1 MNAEKMIEI
10 LRQGEGTHIE
20 FKSDFPENAQ
30 AVGKE
35 MAALANTGG
44 GILLIG
50 VADDGAPTGISNPEQ
65 AVERLSGIAHN
76 CGLSIAPEIDKFQI
90 SKNIFIVYAKV
101 KPCAPCI
108 YDGKIY
114 HRVGSTSVQCKSG
127 EQLMAIIQGNSAR
140 VEESGK
146 AGGRKKP
153 QQNGRKGK
161 KTTEIEFFQ
170 QLTKRPEEAIVAR
183 KILDWADKNF
193 THVKWERSS
202 FNPVLDYGAKFSH
215 NPITVQSNKTPR
227 IVIKFGRMK
236 NRNRVPEVKLA
247 QLLQRL
253 NKIEGVNLPLNSL
266 DKYPHIKLS
275 TLTNETA
282 LRAFLRCIS
291 WTIDEVKALL
301 AAESSESNKKT
312 EGRSIVGSTESN
324 PLTNNAKNRKLRI
337 AELITSGRVH
347 PGYKLKIAGK
357 LNTDA
362 EVIDAKRV
370 RLASGEVLTWNEYGQ
385 KFTGHVAVNIYRHVM
400 INGVPLETLR

>member
-1 MNAEKMIEI
+1 M
-10 LRQGEGTHIE
+10 
-20 FKSDFPENAQ
+20 
-30 AVGKE
+30 
-35 MAALANTGG
+35 
-44 GILLIG
+44 G
-50 VADDGAPTGISNPEQ
+50 VSDDGAPTGIAEPER
-65 AVERLSGIAHN
+65 AVERLSGIAHT
-76 CGLSIAPEIDKFQI
+76 CGLNVAPEIDKFQV

-114 HRVGSTSVQCKSG
+114 HRVGSTSVQCQSG

-140 VEESGK
+140 VEEPGR
-146 AGGRKKP
+146 AGRRKEP
-153 QQNGRKGK
+153 QQNVRKGR

-183 KILDWADKNF
+183 KVLDWADKNF

-227 IVIKFGRMK
+227 VVIKFGRMK
-236 NRNRVPEVKLA
+236 NRNRVPEVKLT

-253 NKIEGVNLPLNSL
+253 NKIEGVNLSL
-266 DKYPHIKLS
+266 DSVDKYPHRKLS
-275 TLTNETA
+275 KLTNETA

-291 WTIDEVKALL
+291 WTIDEVKGLL
-301 AAESSESNKKT
+301 AAESIESDKP
-312 EGRSIVGSTESN
+312 EAPSLASSIQSN
-324 PLTNNAKNRKLRI
+324 PLIRKAKDRKLRI
-337 AELITSGRVH
+337 AEMIASGRVH
-347 PGYKLKIAGK
+347 PGDKLKIAGK
-357 LNTDA
+357 PNTDA

-370 RLASGEVLTWNEYGQ
+370 RLADGQVLTWNEYGQ

-400 INGVPLETLR
+400 KMACLWRP